1 MTQIEFSA
9 TMHSSR
15 PPSEVIV
22 RLCQLVGSNGIS
34 AIQVAENQADFRRG
48 SQAAL
53 RIKGGIFSKISDF
66 PVVAV
71 VRCDE
76 TPTGSSVV
84 IRSLDDLGI
93 GLKIGMQKKYSEAVR
108 VFGEMLAQMVDN
120 INTSH

>member
-1 MTQIEFSA
+1 
-9 TMHSSR
+9 
-15 PPSEVIV
+15 
-22 RLCQLVGSNGIS
+22 
-34 AIQVAENQADFRRG
+34 
-48 SQAAL
+48 
-53 RIKGGIFSKISDF
+53 
-66 PVVAV
+66 V